1 MSVSIIDV
9 REYPE
14 YASGHI
20 EGARLV
26 PLGALSEASSTWDKA
41 APLMLVC
48 KSGRRSDQARRLLA
62 ADGFTALSILEG
74 GMDAWRNAGKPLITD
89 ERRPW
94 SIERQVRITAGS
106 LVVMFT
112 ALGYFVS
119 SWFLVGS
126 AFVGSGLVFAGISD
140 ICLMGSL
147 LGRAPW
153 NRRARFVA

>member
-1 MSVSIIDV
+1 MNVSTIDV

-20 EGARLV
+20 EGSQLV
-26 PLGALSEASSTWDKA
+26 PLGGLSEVSTTWDKA
-41 APLMLVC
+41 APLLLVC
-48 KSGRRSDQARRLLA
+48 KSGRRSEQARQILA
-62 ADGFTALSILEG
+62 ADGFTALSVLEG
-74 GMDAWRNAGKPLITD
+74 GIDAWHGSGKPLITD

-94 SIERQVRITAGS
+94 SMERQVRVTAGS

-153 NRRARFVA
+153 NRRARFAG